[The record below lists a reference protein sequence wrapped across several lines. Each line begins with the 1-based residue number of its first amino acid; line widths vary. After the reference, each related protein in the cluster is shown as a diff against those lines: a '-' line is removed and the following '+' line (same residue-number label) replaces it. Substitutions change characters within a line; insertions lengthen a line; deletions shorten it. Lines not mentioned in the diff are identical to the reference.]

1 MPVFINEV
9 MWSLGVSAQAA
20 ILGHIKYSIGGPVAA
35 NSIASMVQQL
45 STVVIFG
52 IANAA
57 GIIIGKSIGSGKIER
72 AKKREH

>member
-1 MPVFINEV
+1 MKL
-9 MWSLGVSAQAA
+9 WSLGVSAQAA
-20 ILGHIKYSIGGPVAA
+20 ILGHIKYSAGDPVAA

-57 GIIIGKSIGSGKIER
+57 GIIIGKSIGSGKSKGQR
-72 AKKREH
+72 LKQKH